1 MCILYNSLQIIGERR
16 SIVQVMYIGHWSTN
30 TMRGVVKK
38 QRANI
43 WEAGFFRDK
52 LLKLELACQNIFL
65 PSGFLQETILVQKL
79 KVPHL
84 LTSVQVTI

>member
-16 SIVQVMYIGHWSTN
+16 SIVHVMYMGHWD

-79 KVPHL
+79 KSPHL

>member
-1 MCILYNSLQIIGERR
+1 MNIV
-16 SIVQVMYIGHWSTN
+16 SIVHCACHWG

-43 WEAGFFRDK
+43 WEAGCFFRDK

-79 KVPHL
+79 KSPHL

>member
-1 MCILYNSLQIIGERR
+1 MSILYNSLQIIGERR
-16 SIVQVMYIGHWSTN
+16 SIVHVMYMGHWD

-52 LLKLELACQNIFL
+52 LLKLE
-65 PSGFLQETILVQKL
+65 
-79 KVPHL
+79 
-84 LTSVQVTI
+84 

>member
-1 MCILYNSLQIIGERR
+1 
-16 SIVQVMYIGHWSTN
+16 MYMGHWD

-43 WEAGFFRDK
+43 WEAGCFSRDK

-65 PSGFLQETILVQKL
+65 PSEFLAGNNFGAKIKISSSSDLCSSHDLNCRKCGEVLQGKYSE
-79 KVPHL
+79 
-84 LTSVQVTI
+84 